1 MTTTSA
7 NKSTEFTYDDLL
19 LATGDPNGRP
29 ISDPASGDLIGYT
42 HQGTIDEMHA
52 AVAEAKRSQPG
63 WAALSHAERSS
74 FLHQAAD
81 AIEASAEGLAELLSR
96 ENGKPLNG
104 LNARFEVQAC
114 ADWLRANADF
124 EMEPE
129 VVVDDESG
137 RAEIH
142 YEPVGVVAAIGPW
155 NWPMMI
161 SVWQFAPALR
171 MGNTVVLKPAGT
183 TPLSVQA
190 LAHVVNQ
197 VLPNNVLQVVP
208 GNGKVGAAM
217 VSHPDIDKV
226 MFTGSTPTGR
236 AIMRSAAENLARLT
250 LELGGNDAG
259 IVLDDVD
266 PHQIA
271 EDLFWGA
278 FVNTGQT
285 CSALKRL
292 YVPESLY
299 DEVCEAL
306 VEIANNTPM
315 GPGLDEENLL
325 GPLQNKAQYDI
336 VKNLVASAKNA
347 GAEIL
352 TGGNPTEDQPG
363 YFYPTTLVSNVDQD
377 NPLVTEEQFGP
388 ALPIIKYR
396 DLDQAIE
403 WANAFEV
410 GLGSSVWG
418 KNLAECKRV
427 AQQLEAG
434 MTWINKHAIVDPRV
448 PFGGIKDSGFGLEF
462 GVHGLKEV
470 ALPHIISW

>member
-1 MTTTSA
+1 MTTTNT
-7 NKSTEFTYDDLL
+7 NKNIIFTYDELL
-19 LATGDPNGRP
+19 HAIEDPNGRA
-29 ISDPASGDLIGYT
+29 ISDPATGDLIGYT
-42 HQGTIDEMHA
+42 HVGTIAEMED
-52 AVAEAKRSQPG
+52 AVAKAQRKQPS
-63 WAALSHAERSS
+63 WAALSHAERSR
-74 FLHQAAD
+74 FLHKAAD
-81 AIEASAEGLAELLSR
+81 AIEASSEGLAELLSR

-114 ADWLRANADF
+114 ADWLRANANF
-124 EMEPE
+124 EIEPE

-171 MGNTVVLKPAGT
+171 MGNVVVLKPAGT

-190 LAHVVNQ
+190 LIHVVNQ
-197 VLPNNVLQVVP
+197 VLPNNVLHVVP

-217 VSHPDIDKV
+217 VNHSDIDKV

-236 AIMRSAAENLARLT
+236 AIMRSAADNLARLT

-259 IVLDDVD
+259 IVLEDAD
-266 PHQIA
+266 PRQIA

-299 DEVCEAL
+299 EDVCEAL
-306 VEIANNTPM
+306 VEVANNTPM
-315 GPGLDEENLL
+315 GPGMDEENLL

-336 VKNLVASAKNA
+336 VNSLVESAKNA

-352 TGGNPTEDQPG
+352 TGGNPNENQAG
-363 YFYPTTLVSNVDQD
+363 YFYPATLVSNIDHD
-377 NPLVTEEQFGP
+377 NPLVAEEQFGP
-388 ALPIIKYR
+388 ALPIIKYQ

-403 WANAFEV
+403 WANAFDV

-418 KNLAECKRV
+418 PDIQECKRV

-434 MTWINKHAIVDPRV
+434 MTWINKHAIVDPRI

-470 ALPHIISW
+470 ALPHVISW

>member
-1 MTTTSA
+1 MTLF
-7 NKSTEFTYDDLL
+7 STNEFTKLSYQELL
-19 LATGDPNGRP
+19 QAIQDPDGRA
-29 ISDPASGDLIGYT
+29 ITDPASGELVGHT
-42 HQGTIDEMHA
+42 HQGTIEEMNI
-52 AVAEAKRSQPG
+52 AVGKAKLKQPS
-63 WAALSHAERSS
+63 WASLSHDERSH

-124 EMEPE
+124 KIEPE

-142 YEPVGVVAAIGPW
+142 YVPVGVVAAIGPW

-161 SVWQFAPALR
+161 SVWQFSPALR

-190 LAHVVNQ
+190 LIYVVNQ
-197 VLPNNVLQVVP
+197 VLPENILHVVP
-208 GNGKVGAAM
+208 GDGTVGAAM

-236 AIMRSAAENLARLT
+236 AIMRSAAGNLARLT

-259 IVLDDVD
+259 IILADAD
-266 PHQIA
+266 PNAIA
-271 EDLFWGA
+271 EGLFWGA
-278 FVNTGQT
+278 FVNAGQT

-299 DEVCEAL
+299 EEVCEAL
-306 VEIANNTPM
+306 VNIAKETPM
-315 GPGLDEENLL
+315 GPGLDEDNLL
-325 GPLQNKAQYDI
+325 GPLQNQAQYDI
-336 VKNLVASAKNA
+336 VKNLVESARKA
-347 GAEIL
+347 GGEIL
-352 TGGNPTEDQPG
+352 VGGNPSHEQPG
-363 YFYPTTLVSNVDQD
+363 YFYPITLVANVDQD

-418 KNLAECKRV
+418 SDLAECQRV
-427 AQQLEAG
+427 AKRLEAG
-434 MTWINKHAIVDPRV
+434 MTWVNKHAIVDPRV

-470 ALPHIISW
+470 ALPHVISW